1 MKKSGTRVKSPVAKA
16 PVRKP
21 GAWRGKVKIKRGFD
35 ELPESVAAAFRGE
48 RE

>member
-1 MKKSGTRVKSPVAKA
+1 MKKSGTRAKPSDKKA

-35 ELPESVAAAFRGE
+35 QLPESIAAAFRGE
-48 RE
+48 RD